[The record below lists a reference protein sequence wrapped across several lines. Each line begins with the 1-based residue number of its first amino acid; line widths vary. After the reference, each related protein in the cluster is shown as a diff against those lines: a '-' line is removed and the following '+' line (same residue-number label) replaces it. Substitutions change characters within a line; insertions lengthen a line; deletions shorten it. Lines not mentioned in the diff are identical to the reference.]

1 MNGRSIQDIVPP
13 ARNRPQR
20 PSVQPEPREPIHS
33 PPHMK
38 LEPSNSWMFVWVA
51 VGALL
56 LVSAIVTV
64 MTLFFHTATAKV
76 VVMEWKS
83 DVSGSY
89 TAGDT
94 NPLTYD
100 LVKVSEKSS
109 KTVPATGTAQAED
122 RASGTII
129 VSNLYSAKAQRLITN
144 TRFES
149 TDGKVYRIHAPIS
162 VPGFTMKGGE
172 KVPGTIEA
180 PVYADQPGDT
190 YNTESATFVL
200 PGLKGSDQYSKIT
213 ATTKT
218 PLSGGFIGTRATVE
232 KSVRDQ
238 AVSEIKADLERTL
251 RERVQ
256 ANAPQG
262 AVIFTD
268 SVAITYT
275 ENPDVGTG
283 SDATITIDGS
293 AVAPAFQGDALAR
306 ELATRASIS
315 SDAPLVLMNPDEAS
329 YTGGVLD
336 GLAAGGVFSFTLSGT
351 AHLRAVFNPLEFAQ
365 ALVGKTEEDAQAV
378 RSQFQSLTGPLGL
391 EVRPFWLS
399 SLPKNP
405 ERITVDVV
413 GALDQ

>member
-1 MNGRSIQDIVPP
+1 
-13 ARNRPQR
+13 
-20 PSVQPEPREPIHS
+20 
-33 PPHMK
+33 MK
-38 LEPSNSWMFVWVA
+38 LESSNSWIFVWVA
-51 VGALL
+51 VGALA
-56 LVSAIVTV
+56 LVAAIVTV
-64 MTLFFHTATAKV
+64 MTLFFHTAEARV
-76 VVMEWKS
+76 VVTEWKS

-100 LVKVSEKSS
+100 LVKVSEKAS

-122 RASGTII
+122 RASGTIV

-144 TRFES
+144 TRFEAAG
-149 TDGKVYRIHAPIS
+149 GKVYRIHAPIS
-162 VPGFTMKGGE
+162 VPGYTMKGGE

-180 PVYADQPGDT
+180 QVYADQPGDA
-190 YNTESATFVL
+190 YNAEQASFVL
-200 PGLKGSDQYSKIT
+200 PGLKGSDQYTKIT
-213 ATTKT
+213 AVTKS
-218 PLSGGFIGTRATVE
+218 PLTGGFIGMRATIE
-232 KSVRDQ
+232 KSVRDS
-238 AVSEIKADLERTL
+238 AVAEIKTDLERTL

-256 ANAPQG
+256 SNAPQG
-262 AVIFTD
+262 AVIFKD

-283 SDATITIDGS
+283 TEATITIDGS
-293 AVAPAFQGDALAR
+293 ASAPAFQGDALAR

-315 SDAPLVLMNPDEAS
+315 SDAPLSLINPDEVS
-329 YTGGVLD
+329 YTGGALD
-336 GLAAGGVFSFTLSGT
+336 STATGTAFSFTLSGS
-351 AHLRAVFNPLEFAQ
+351 AHLRAVFNALEFAQ
-365 ALVGKTEEDAQAV
+365 ELAGKSEEEAQAV
-378 RSQFQSLTGPLGL
+378 RSQFQSLSGPLGL